1 MPFVVLLIL
10 FAVCACWGSFLN
22 VLAHRLIIGS
32 SLFRRRSQCP
42 SCTHTIAWYDLF
54 PIFSWIFLRGL
65 CRNCH
70 KPISILYPVVELLS
84 ATSLT
89 SLAFFIPLHYFLA
102 YFLFFSALIVTI
114 RTDLEFM
121 LISRVMTL
129 YLVPAGLL
137 LSTFGFLP
145 LTLSE
150 SAIGSLGGY
159 FFLYAVSRIFWF
171 ITHKDGMGDGDLD
184 LLALIGAFTGPMG
197 CWTTLLIGSILGSG
211 IGIAYLLAYKPS
223 EPLKIPFGP
232 FLAIGAMTH
241 VFMLFL
247 GY

>member
-1 MPFVVLLIL
+1 VPFVVLLIL
-10 FAVCACWGSFLN
+10 FVMCACWGSFLN

-32 SLFRRRSQCP
+32 SLFRKRSHCP
-42 SCTHTIAWYDLF
+42 SCKHTIAWYDLF
-54 PIFSWIFLRGL
+54 PIFSWFILKGS
-65 CRNCH
+65 CRNCR
-70 KPISILYPVVELLS
+70 KAISMLYPFIELLS
-84 ATSLT
+84 AIILT
-89 SLAFFIPLHYFLA
+89 ALAFFTPPHYFLA

-129 YLVPAGLL
+129 YLVPLGWLL
-137 LSTFGFLP
+137 CGFGFLP
-145 LTLSE
+145 LSFGQSIL
-150 SAIGSLGGY
+150 GSLGGY

-171 ITHKDGMGDGDLD
+171 VTRKDGMGQGDLD
-184 LLALIGAFTGPMG
+184 LLALVGAFTGPVG

-241 VFMLFL
+241 VFMSLI
-247 GY
+247 Y